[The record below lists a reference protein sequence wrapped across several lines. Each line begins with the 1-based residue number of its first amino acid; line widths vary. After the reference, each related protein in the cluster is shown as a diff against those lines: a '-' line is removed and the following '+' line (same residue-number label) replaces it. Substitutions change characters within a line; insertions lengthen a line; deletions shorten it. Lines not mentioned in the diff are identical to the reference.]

1 MKKCKTL
8 YLLMAAGLL
17 AACSGEQDEQAQG
30 NVPISLGYQVVTVDD
45 VTRAATA
52 DQNDDYLDAGEK
64 VKVIVVEGGGY
75 DPYNYTTGAAGVL
88 TSDDPPTYPTN
99 GSTVDILA
107 FYPASVYNADCNAT
121 L

>member
-17 AACSGEQDEQAQG
+17 AACSAEQETAGTDG
-30 NVPISLGYQVVTVDD
+30 TTPISLGYQVVTVDD

-88 TSDDPPTYPTN
+88 
-99 GSTVDILA
+99 A
-107 FYPASVYNADCNAT
+107 RSVPN
-121 L
+121 

>member
-64 VKVIVVEGGGY
+64 VKVKISTDGGSTYTGY
-75 DPYNYTTGAAGVL
+75 DYTAAPTGSAPGAL
-88 TSDDPPTYPTN
+88 SLPTEDAPMYRT
-99 GSTVDILA
+99 TA
-107 FYPASVYNADCNAT
+107 RRC
-121 L
+121 